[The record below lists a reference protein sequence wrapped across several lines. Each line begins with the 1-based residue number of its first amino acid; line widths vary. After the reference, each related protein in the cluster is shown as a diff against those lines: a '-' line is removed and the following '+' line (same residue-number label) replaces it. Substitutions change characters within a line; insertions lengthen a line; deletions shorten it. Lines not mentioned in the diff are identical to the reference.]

1 MTLESIRKFC
11 KRLPHVT
18 EDIKWGHDLCFL
30 IGGRM
35 FAVASLDKTEG
46 HCVSFKCTPEE
57 FTELVE
63 VSGIIPAPYMARNH
77 WVTMERFDALRD
89 NEIEDFVARSYAM
102 VKAKLTKSALAALG
116 GQGGASNVRT
126 KKTAVKAKTKSKGLV
141 RKPAKK
147 K

>member
-30 IGGRM
+30 IGGKM
-35 FAVASLDKTEG
+35 FAVASLDTAEG

-57 FTELVE
+57 FAELVE
-63 VSGIIPAPYMARNH
+63 MSGIIPAPYMARNH

-89 NEIEDFVARSYAM
+89 AEIEDYVRKSYDM
-102 VKAKLTKSALAALG
+102 VKAKLTKSALAELEKSRSR
-116 GQGGASNVRT
+116 QP
-126 KKTAVKAKTKSKGLV
+126 AVSKSTPEKTKT
-141 RKPAKK
+141 RAKAQRAH
-147 K
+147 